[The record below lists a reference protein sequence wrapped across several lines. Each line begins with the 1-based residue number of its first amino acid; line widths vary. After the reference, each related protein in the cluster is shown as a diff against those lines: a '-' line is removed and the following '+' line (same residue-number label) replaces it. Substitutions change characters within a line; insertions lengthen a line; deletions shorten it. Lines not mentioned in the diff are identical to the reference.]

1 MQGDRAVA
9 EVTQVAE
16 ETEDIRGL
24 TDNVENIILRN
35 GSALEID
42 DWVLILYNEVKYPG
56 NVLSVVDVGDRVEV
70 KCFHK
75 MNRTEP
81 GSFWMWPMRP
91 DINFY
96 DIHRVCPQKNSTPET
111 LGNVRGL
118 IFKVVELEN

>member
-1 MQGDRAVA
+1 MQDDLAVA

-42 DWVLILYNEVKYPG
+42 DCVLILYNEVKYPG

-70 KCFHK
+70 KCLHK

-81 GSFWMWPMRP
+81 GSF
-91 DINFY
+91 
-96 DIHRVCPQKNSTPET
+96 
-111 LGNVRGL
+111 
-118 IFKVVELEN
+118 